1 MAKIKRDPRLMTLA
15 KQFLEIYEPASADD
29 VYDGLKEM
37 LGGTIE
43 SMLEAEMDDHL
54 GFPKGIRADQP
65 ENTRNGFSKKNVK
78 STGGPI
84 EVNIPRD
91 RKSEFDP
98 KIIGKYKTDISDI
111 EEKIISMY
119 AKGMTTRDI
128 ESHVED
134 IYGFSISASQVSAIT
149 DKIIPQINEWQTR
162 PLETVYPV
170 VFLDAIHYHV
180 RQDGAIVKK
189 AVYNIMAYTMDGTK
203 DILGMWIGEN
213 ESSKFW
219 LSVLNELKSRGVQDI
234 LITCIDGLTGF
245 KEAINAV
252 FPKTRIQRCIIH
264 QIRSS
269 TRYVSYKDIKAV
281 MADLKLVYKAS
292 TEKAASANLD
302 KFEEK
307 WKSKYP
313 SCVKSWQAN
322 WPELSSYF
330 EYPAE
335 MRTLIYTTNA
345 IEGYHRQLRKVTKT
359 KTLFPTDTA
368 VIKILYLATM
378 DVMAKWTQRVRNWD
392 KIESQMEILFE
403 NRLKP

>member
-1 MAKIKRDPRLMTLA
+1 MAKIKRDPRLMALA
-15 KQFLEIYEPASADD
+15 KQFLEVYEPASADD
-29 VYDGLKEM
+29 VYAGLKEM

-54 GFPKGIRADQP
+54 GFSKGIRADRP
-65 ENTRNGFSKKNVK
+65 ENTRNGFIRKNVK

-98 KIIGKYKTDISDI
+98 KIVGIYKTDISDI

-162 PLETVYPV
+162 PLEAVYPV

-219 LSVLNELKSRGVQDI
+219 LSVMNELKSRGVQDI

-252 FPKTRIQRCIIH
+252 FP
-264 QIRSS
+264 
-269 TRYVSYKDIKAV
+269 
-281 MADLKLVYKAS
+281 
-292 TEKAASANLD
+292 
-302 KFEEK
+302 
-307 WKSKYP
+307 
-313 SCVKSWQAN
+313 
-322 WPELSSYF
+322 
-330 EYPAE
+330 
-335 MRTLIYTTNA
+335 
-345 IEGYHRQLRKVTKT
+345 
-359 KTLFPTDTA
+359 
-368 VIKILYLATM
+368 
-378 DVMAKWTQRVRNWD
+378 
-392 KIESQMEILFE
+392 
-403 NRLKP
+403 